1 VPRPSASVQLYTVRD
16 ALAADPAATAQRL
29 ADLGVRT
36 VEPFGLVDALDSLE
50 PALTAAGLTAPTSHV
65 TLHGGVHE
73 AAFAAARKLGVTTLI
88 DPYIPEERW
97 TTRSDVAA
105 LAAEFVE
112 IARHAADHGLQ
123 VAYHNHWWELETLVD
138 GSPALEVFADEL
150 GDAPVALE
158 LDTYWSAVGG
168 VDPVALLGR
177 LGERVVALHIKDGPI
192 TRDAALQL
200 PAGQGAMPIA
210 EILAAAPTARPVI
223 EFDEYAG
230 DLFEGIAA
238 SIAHL
243 RSLGVEL

>member
-1 VPRPSASVQLYTVRD
+1 MPRPTASVQLYTVRD
-16 ALAADPAATAQRL
+16 ALAADLSATLQRL

-36 VEPFGLVDALDSLE
+36 VEPFGLVEAAATLG
-50 PALTAAGLTAPTSHV
+50 PALAVAHLTAPTSHV

-73 AAFAAARKLGVTTLI
+73 AAFDAARELGVTTLI

-105 LAAEFVE
+105 LAAEFTQ
-112 IARHAADHGLQ
+112 IGRQAADHGLQ

-138 GSPALEVFADEL
+138 GTPALEVFADEL

-177 LGERVVALHIKDGPI
+177 LGERVVALHIKDGPVS
-192 TRDAALQL
+192 RDTTQQQ